1 MLTAALFISAA
12 HILSAQPGN
21 RGGTPMVRIGGQA
34 GRPGGQMPLNMER
47 AWVRGTVYLSPEE
60 EGQEEAP
67 GEGAVITILTRKSKE
82 DKIDTTYTVAGKG
95 GHFFI
100 AGLKTGVAHVSFSM
114 MGYEEQART
123 ITLSPGENK
132 FIANLKPE
140 IESLDGAVVKETVQ
154 PVSLRGD
161 TIVFHASAV
170 KTEKGEMA
178 IDVLEQMPGV
188 EVSDSGVKVLN
199 EDVRNVYVDGAL
211 LFGSAPMKALN
222 NLPAE
227 EVVTIKSYQEYANK
241 DPHHK
246 ISRNETKER
255 VLDIETK
262 SKPKF
267 VTGGGVLA
275 GGGFDT
281 DSTFH
286 KFRYTLGGDFNAD
299 SETLQVGVRYNINNI
314 NDAST
319 RRRGNSFGQA
329 SGGGAAD
336 LRAESLSLSLNRKWM
351 SPTTRNY
358 VLGSIG
364 GSYSYGNRY
373 NVTESMSERIY
384 FPTDSYTS
392 RSQESRSYSA
402 STAKS
407 HQVSVNGA
415 KALKDGQLT
424 ASASYSRNDNSSDG
438 FSHTYNYQ
446 DNLPRQGTSTSNRKD
461 SDSDSYSVSFG
472 AQKGLWDK
480 LRLNASMTAGRGS
493 SDGVSTK
500 IDTTTST
507 ITNTVLNIDTGD
519 ESRNFS
525 VSPSVRYEI
534 SDRSS
539 IGLGYSYS
547 NNYSSVLQ
555 WSYDVTDP
563 LHSVLDTVN
572 TYTRTND
579 NNTHGASLDY
589 RTTFADDKVILSA
602 KLDFKSVGIN
612 RQDSFPEDEPLWS
625 KRFNSLRPAVSLGNN
640 TQLNHWMLSWTST
653 SSHPSI
659 EQLRPRLNN
668 TNLYSVTVGN
678 PDLKQS
684 RAHNFNFAY
693 STVLGREARETMLET
708 ETFGNMHERFM
719 KMSSLSTFSIG
730 GGFSFTNDNVVS
742 RRTYF
747 ARETYLP
754 QYGYTMP
761 AQSTLTGYE
770 NASGQCGANL
780 QSRLELPVEKIRCM
794 LSTGLSGS
802 WDRSPVYVDNVLTY
816 TQNVRPTLSLGLR
829 SNFSRKVRFNVGA
842 SGSYV
847 YSYNSEKDASEYFTE
862 AIRAGFELNNI
873 VKHTYMGGNYTKTFM
888 QGISYQSIND
898 NILDLRGGVRFGPR
912 NNIDFSVNVHDL
924 FNRTSGFSTAMA
936 AEYVRNTWNH
946 NFGRYV
952 MFTLAYRFNKMGQRG
967 GFGGRGAAFQGGGF
981 QGGGFGGPGGGFGGF

>member
-1 MLTAALFISAA
+1 MMAAILV
-12 HILSAQPGN
+12 LSALSPLMAQN
-21 RGGTPMVRIGGQA
+21 IMVHAVPM
-34 GRPGGQMPLNMER
+34 GRPGGQMPLNADR

-67 GEGAVITILTRKSKE
+67 GEGAVITVLTRKSKE

-132 FIANLKPE
+132 FIANLKPQ
-140 IESLDGAVVKETVQ
+140 IESLDGAVLKETVQ
-154 PVSLRGD
+154 PVSLKGD

-188 EVSDSGVKVLN
+188 EVSESGVKVLN

-211 LFGSAPMKALN
+211 LFGDAPMKALN
-222 NLPAE
+222 NLTAE

-281 DSTFH
+281 DTTFH
-286 KFRYTLGGDFNAD
+286 KFRYTLGGDFNAN

-314 NDAST
+314 NDSNT
-319 RRRGNSFGQA
+319 RRRGSSFGQA
-329 SGGGAAD
+329 TGGGSAD
-336 LRAESLSLSLNRKWM
+336 LKAESLSLSINRKWM

-364 GSYSYGNRY
+364 GSYTYGNKY
-373 NVTESMSERIY
+373 DVTESMSERIY
-384 FPTDSYTS
+384 FPTDSYVS

-402 STAKS
+402 SESKS
-407 HQVSVNGA
+407 HELAVNGA

-424 ASASYSRNDNSSDG
+424 ASASYSHSDNSSDG
-438 FSHTYNYQ
+438 FSHNYNYQ
-446 DNLPRQGTSTSNRKD
+446 DNLPRQGTSTSNRRD
-461 SDSDSYSVSFG
+461 SDGSSYKVSLG
-472 AQKGLWDK
+472 AQKGLWNK
-480 LRLNASMTAGRGS
+480 LRLNASVSASRS
-493 SDGVSTK
+493 SNDGLSTK

-507 ITNTVLNIDTGD
+507 ITNTVLNIDTGS

-539 IGLGYSYS
+539 IGLDYSYTS
-547 NNYSSVLQ
+547 SYSSVLQ

-563 LHSVLDTVN
+563 LQSVLDTVN

-579 NNTHGASLDY
+579 NNTHGATLDY
-589 RTTFADDKVILSA
+589 RTAFGGDKVILNARLS
-602 KLDFKSVGIN
+602 FNSVGIN
-612 RQDSFPEDEPLWS
+612 RQDTFPEDEPLWS
-625 KRFNSLRPAVSLGNN
+625 RRFNSLRPAVTMGNN
-640 TQLNHWMLSWTST
+640 TQLNHWMFTWTSS

-684 RAHNFNFAY
+684 RGHQFNFAY
-693 STVLGREARETMLET
+693 GTVLGREAREAMLES

-730 GGFSFTNDNVVS
+730 AGFNVTNDNVVS

-747 ARETYLP
+747 AKETYLP

-770 NASGQCGANL
+770 NASGRYSANM
-780 QSRLELPVEKIRCM
+780 QARLELPVEKIRCM

-802 WDRSPVYVDNVLTY
+802 WDRSPVYVDDVLTY
-816 TQNVRPTLSLGLR
+816 TQNFRPSLSVGLR
-829 SNFSRKVRFNVGA
+829 SNFSRKVRFNIGG

-847 YSYNSEKDASEYFTE
+847 YSYNSQKDASKYFTE

-912 NNIDFSVNVHDL
+912 NNFDFSVNVHDL

-952 MFTLAYRFNKMGQRG
+952 MFTFAYRFNRMGQGGGSRGGGFGGPRG
-967 GFGGRGAAFQGGGF
+967 GFGSP
-981 QGGGFGGPGGGFGGF
+981 GGGFGGPGSF

>member
-1 MLTAALFISAA
+1 MAAILV
-12 HILSAQPGN
+12 LSALSPLMAQN
-21 RGGTPMVRIGGQA
+21 IMVHAVPM
-34 GRPGGQMPLNMER
+34 GRPGGQMPLNADR

-60 EGQEEAP
+60 EGKEEIP
-67 GEGAVITILTRKSKE
+67 GEGAVVTVLTRKSKE
-82 DKIDTTYTVAGKG
+82 EKIDTAYTVAGKG
-95 GHFFI
+95 GHFFL
-100 AGLKTGVAHVSFSM
+100 AGLRTGTAHVSFTM

-132 FIANLKPE
+132 FIANLKPD
-140 IESLDGAVVKETVQ
+140 IQALDGAVVKETVK
-154 PVSLRGD
+154 PVSLKGD

-188 EVSDSGVKVLN
+188 EVSDDGVKVLN

-246 ISRNETKER
+246 MSRNETKER
-255 VLDIETK
+255 VLDIQTK

-281 DSTFH
+281 DTTFH
-286 KFRYTLGGDFNAD
+286 KFRYTLGGDFNAN

-314 NDAST
+314 NDAT
-319 RRRGNSFGQA
+319 VRRRGSSFGLA
-329 SGGGAAD
+329 SGGGSAD
-336 LRAESLSLSLNRKWM
+336 LKAESFSLSVNRKWM
-351 SPTTRNY
+351 SPTTRNF

-373 NVTESMSERIY
+373 DVTESMSERIY
-384 FPTDSYTS
+384 FPTESYAS
-392 RSQESRSYSA
+392 RSQESRSYSV
-402 STAKS
+402 SDSKS
-407 HQVSVNGA
+407 HKVSVNGA

-424 ASASYSRNDNSSDG
+424 ASASFSHSDNSNSS
-438 FSHTYNYQ
+438 FSHNYNHQ
-446 DNLPRQGTSTSNRKD
+446 DNLPRQGTSTSSTRD
-461 SDSDSYSVSFG
+461 SDGNSCNVSFG

-480 LRLNASMTAGRGS
+480 LRLSATMTAGRS
-493 SDGVSTK
+493 SNDGLSSK

-507 ITNTVLNIDTGD
+507 ITNTVLNIDTGNA
-519 ESRNFS
+519 SRSFS

-534 SDRSS
+534 TERSS
-539 IGLGYSYS
+539 IGLSYSYS
-547 NNYSSVLQ
+547 NSYSSVQQ

-563 LHSVLDTVN
+563 LLAVVDTVN

-579 NNTHGASLDY
+579 NNTHAATLNY
-589 RTTFADDKVILSA
+589 NTTFADDKVIFSA
-602 KLDFKSVGIN
+602 GLCFNSVGIN

-625 KRFNSLRPAVSLGNN
+625 RRFNSLSPSVSLHNN
-640 TQLNHWMLSWTST
+640 TQLDHWQFSWTSS

-659 EQLRPRLNN
+659 EQLRPRLDNS
-668 TNLYSVTVGN
+668 NLYSVSVGN

-684 RAHNFNFAY
+684 RRHQFSLHY
-693 STVLGREARETMLET
+693 STVLGADAREAMLENDV
-708 ETFGNMHERFM
+708 FGGMQERFM
-719 KMSSLSTFSIG
+719 KMSSLSTFMCG
-730 GGFSFTNDNVVS
+730 AGFNVTGNNVVS

-747 ARETYLP
+747 AQETFLP

-770 NASGQCGANL
+770 NASGYCSANTFV
-780 QSRLELPVEKIRCM
+780 RLELPVEKIRCM
-794 LSTGLSGS
+794 LSTGISGT
-802 WDRSPVYVDNVLTY
+802 WDRSPVYINDVLTY
-816 TQNVRPTLSLGLR
+816 TQNLRPTLTLGLR
-829 SNFSRKVRFNVGA
+829 SNFSRKVRLNIGG

-847 YSYNSEKDASEYFTE
+847 YSYNSEKDVSKYFTE
-862 AIRAGFELNNI
+862 AIRAGFELNNLI
-873 VKHTYMGGNYTKTFM
+873 KHTYMGGNYTKTFM
-888 QGISYQSIND
+888 QGISYKSVND

-912 NNIDFSVNVHDL
+912 NNFDFSVSVHDL

-936 AEYVRNTWNH
+936 AEYVSNTWSH

-952 MFTLAYRFNKMGQRG
+952 MFTFAYRFNKMGQGGGPRGGHG
-967 GFGGRGAAFQGGGF
+967 GFGGFGGGT
-981 QGGGFGGPGGGFGGF
+981 GGFGGPAGF